1 MDVRGRRRQR
11 RHTPRGE
18 RCSRAAH
25 GQESWKV
32 QEHCRESVPDKAC
45 LLELGWYMKEVI
57 VSYVECKR
65 CGQKGY
71 QVEENRGQGVISDR
85 QK

>member
-1 MDVRGRRRQR
+1 MAEETVHVAMPQKAQQKEWRRSPVHILQR
-11 RHTPRGE
+11 K
-18 RCSRAAH
+18 A
-25 GQESWKV
+25 
-32 QEHCRESVPDKAC
+32 QEHCREGVPDKAC